1 MNKRKLAEGW
11 RKGMITVK
19 DIGTWTD
26 KSLLVFYHEGAE
38 EFYPRRIAPDECFEP
53 VEPAAPDPTPAERVR
68 IRGEEIARRIEGMMK
83 EGKTVFV
90 RLVPSPVRSDGERS
104 DGYPDRRAVGRVR
117 CASPTLGLPIILA
130 DYPKRPIVGIFAHN
144 LEILSPAEE
153 LALLNREASDG

>member
-1 MNKRKLAEGW
+1 MSERKLANGW
-11 RKGMITVK
+11 RKGSLAAK

-26 KSLLVFYHEGAE
+26 RYLPVVYHEVTG
-38 EFYPRRIAPDECFEP
+38 EFWPRNLAPDSCFEP

-130 DYPKRPIVGIFAHN
+130 DYPKRPIMGIYAHN